1 MMGLLRNKRGYTLTE
16 LLVATGIM
24 ALVFP
29 VLLMALD
36 AGIRTYEFTEGQAEV
51 NQNVRIAMDRVV
63 LELREAGEIDFNR
76 SNEQELVLWYNVN
89 PARERFGKR
98 IYRRSDSVLVVEI
111 LDKNGQRATNKD
123 PRLIASNI
131 TGFRVILPPRGEE
144 DSHRYVSVEITSRDE
159 SGRSVTLRN
168 SIYLR
173 RDQ

>member
-1 MMGLLRNKRGYTLTE
+1 MRKVLRSKEGYTLTE
-16 LLVATGIM
+16 LLVAVGIM

-36 AGIRTYEFTEGQAEV
+36 AGIRSYEFTEGQAEV

-76 SNEQELVLWYNVN
+76 SNAQELVLWYNVN
-89 PARERFGKR
+89 PADEKFGKR
-98 IYRRSDSVLVVEI
+98 IYRRNDNVLVVEI
-111 LDKNGQRATNKD
+111 LDKNGQPAEEKK

-131 TGFRVILPPRGEE
+131 TGFRVILPSRG
-144 DSHRYVSVEITSRDE
+144 DRYVTVEITSRDD
-159 SGRSVTLRN
+159 SGRSITLRN
-168 SIYLR
+168 GIYLR